1 MVTTLICVARN
12 FLPSAAVLGAELETQ
27 AAILAIGILAFLFYR
42 LYSRRR
48 A

>member
-1 MVTTLICVARN
+1 MLTTLICVARN
-12 FLPSAAVLGAELETQ
+12 LIPKLTLLGAELESQ
-27 AAILAIGILAFLFYR
+27 AAILAIGIFAFLFYR

>member
-1 MVTTLICVARN
+1 MLTTLICVARN
-12 FLPSAAVLGAELETQ
+12 FLPNAAVVGAELETQ
-27 AAILAIGILAFLFYR
+27 AVVLAIGVYAFLFYR